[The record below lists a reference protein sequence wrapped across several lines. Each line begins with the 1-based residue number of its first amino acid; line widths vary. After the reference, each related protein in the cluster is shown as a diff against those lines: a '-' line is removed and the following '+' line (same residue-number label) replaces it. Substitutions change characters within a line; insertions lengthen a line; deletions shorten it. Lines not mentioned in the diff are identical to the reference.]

1 MLTIIAFLA
10 AILLLVSLHE
20 FGHYFVARRCG
31 VKVLRFSV
39 GFGKPF
45 YTKKIGDTEW
55 CLAPIPLG
63 GYVKMVDSREGHVA
77 EKDLPYAFDQQH
89 PAKRIAIVA
98 AGPITNLLLAV
109 LLFGLSF
116 SFGVTEIKPFIGT
129 VEKHSIADKAG
140 FREGD
145 LILSVNGET
154 VKDWADARTKITLN
168 LDAGKVDIQVVDNQ
182 NQPALRQIDIAG
194 TPEASLVAKRNG
206 YIGLDAAKRS
216 NLIGKIKENSPADKA
231 GLKKGDLIVSVD
243 GKMTPSWQD
252 WSAIV
257 QNSPGQKLMLGVV
270 RNGQNLQIAIR
281 PDSQETRNRNR
292 LVGFIGVSSDID
304 KAWEEKIS
312 RKYTPSVSQAF
323 KMGWDKT
330 VEFSTLTAKFF
341 GKLLT
346 GQASINHISGPL
358 TIADVAGKTA
368 AISMQAYLEF
378 LALVSVS
385 LGVLNF
391 MPVPVLDGGHLVF
404 YTLEWLR
411 GKPLSERV
419 QMMGIRIGI
428 TAMLM
433 LMLLAF
439 FNDITRLFG

>member
-77 EKDLPYAFDQQH
+77 EKDLPYAFDKQH

-168 LDAGKVDIQVVDNQ
+168 LDAGKVDIQIVDNQ

>member
-1 MLTIIAFLA
+1 MLTIIAFLV

-45 YTKKIGDTEW
+45 YTKRIGDTEW

-63 GYVKMVDSREGHVA
+63 GYVKMVDTREGDVA
-77 EKDLPYAFDQQH
+77 EKDLPYAFDKQH

-116 SFGVTEIKPFIGT
+116 SFGVTEVKPFIGT
-129 VEKHSIADKAG
+129 VEKNSIADKSG

-145 LILSVNGET
+145 LVLSVNGET
-154 VKDWADARTKITLN
+154 VTDWPDARTKITLN
-168 LDAGKVDIQVVDNQ
+168 LDAGKVDVQVVDNQ
-182 NQPALRQIDIAG
+182 NQPALRQINIAG
-194 TPEASLVAKRNG
+194 TPEASLAAKRNG
-206 YIGLDAAKRS
+206 YIGLDAFKRS
-216 NLIGKIKENSPADKA
+216 DLIEEVKANSAADKA
-231 GLKKGDLIVSVD
+231 GLKKGDRIISVD

-252 WSAIV
+252 WSSIIR
-257 QNSPGQKLMLGVV
+257 NSPGQKLMLGVE
-270 RNGQNLQIAIR
+270 RNGQNIQIAIR
-281 PDSQETRNRNR
+281 PESQTTRDRNR
-292 LVGFIGVSSDID
+292 LVGLIGVSSGID
-304 KAWEEKIS
+304 KAWEKKIS
-312 RKYTPSVSQAF
+312 REYTPSVGQAF

-330 VEFSTLTAKFF
+330 VEFSTLTVKFF

-368 AISMQAYLEF
+368 AISAQAYLEF

-385 LGVLNF
+385 LGVLNL

-419 QMMGIRIGI
+419 QMIGIRFGI
-428 TAMLM
+428 AAMLM